1 MANERLI
8 NAYRN
13 ISTIIYIL
21 NIICSVIFAWHMT
34 YLHLC
39 VGSLAAAMSLF
50 MLIIATQTPKTLA
63 GALEL
68 SHRALFTWRGRFV
81 TDIMIALLL
90 FAMGRF
96 GITMGIITIL
106 ISLSIRS
113 LGNKDKETFQV
124 LFPTTKDPD
133 NINSDGSDYNLA

>member
-8 NAYRN
+8 KAFRN
-13 ISTIIYIL
+13 LSAIVYIT
-21 NIICSVIFAWHMT
+21 NILCSVIFAWYMT

-50 MLIIATQTPKTLA
+50 MLIIATQTPKMLT

-68 SHRALFTWRGRFV
+68 SHRALFTWRGRFT
-81 TDIMIALLL
+81 TDILISLLL
-90 FAMGRF
+90 FAMGTF
-96 GITMGIITIL
+96 GITMGIITIF

-113 LGNKDKETFQV
+113 LGNRDKETFQV
-124 LFPTTKDPD
+124 LFPTTKDPST
-133 NINSDGSDYNLA
+133 NNTEGSDYNLA